1 MCGTSRQKR
10 STGKRYLH
18 ELPSPHFIW
27 GGASVDIETI
37 TNLLSNFAFPVVCV
51 VALFAMWYRETDKH
65 EAEMDKMTEALNNN
79 TLAMQKLVDKL
90 GGM

>member
-1 MCGTSRQKR
+1 MRNQPPEAAHRQAVLAR
-10 STGKRYLH
+10 VI
-18 ELPSPHFIW
+18 PSPLYI
-27 GGASVDIETI
+27 GGVGMDIETI

-51 VALFAMWYRETDKH
+51 VVLFVMWYRETEKH

-90 GGM
+90 GGV